1 MWRPNS
7 SHETNG
13 GFAHYELEGRVQ
25 LVRIVVCWEESP
37 LNMIIKPPPSN
48 GNFTQIP
55 NEIIHLDIPM
65 AEKLIWMQLRSLCP
79 AREDS
84 YDVGSLA
91 KIGERFGL
99 SARNAQKLFKAL
111 VTAKLAAKD
120 GDNIILLLPGSE
132 WEAPSEKQE
141 QSLNVRQ
148 QVRDVWNEFCPKS
161 YVKLRKPVASK
172 LEEAIVAH
180 MEHLEV
186 KGNPADFVKQVL
198 AGAKAHDRFWANA
211 NARPEW
217 IFGSGDPT
225 EKKFSNTETLYKLGI
240 SKAGQS
246 AAFNPSDDRSWV
258 EWFALKGSPEY
269 VKVKRVQ
276 VSNRFDA
283 LDNEIE
289 LKESGKL
296 TGDTIRVYSDEEG
309 RVIYWTG
316 QNLPQ
321 FRYLP

>member
-1 MWRPNS
+1 MYRPKS
-7 SHETNG
+7 SHETNVK
-13 GFAHYELEGRVQ
+13 FAQCEREGRVQ
-25 LVRIVVCWEESP
+25 FVRIMVCWEESHS
-37 LNMIIKPPPSN
+37 NMIIKPPTSPR
-48 GNFTQIP
+48 NFTQIP

-79 AREDS
+79 ATGDS

-91 KIGERFGL
+91 KIGERFGI
-99 SARNAQKLFKAL
+99 SARNAQKLVKAL
-111 VTAKLAAKD
+111 IKAKLVVKD
-120 GDNIILLLPGSE
+120 GENIVLLLPGTE
-132 WEAPSEKQE
+132 WEAPSEKAE
-141 QSLNVRQ
+141 PSLNVRQ
-148 QVRDVWNEFCPKS
+148 QVREVWNEFCPKS
-161 YVKLRKPVASK
+161 YVKLRKPAASK

-186 KGNPADFVKQVL
+186 VGNPADFVKQVL

-225 EKKFSNTETLYKLGI
+225 EKKFSNTETLYKLGA

-258 EWFALKGSPEY
+258 EWYALKGSPEY
-269 VKVKRVQ
+269 TKVKRVL
-276 VSNRFDA
+276 VSDRFDA

-289 LKESGKL
+289 LKDSDKL
-296 TGDTIRVYSDEEG
+296 TGDTIRVYSDQEG
-309 RVIYWTG
+309 RIVYWTG